1 MKRHTLLIPLLFGAT
16 IFGASTL
23 VADEVKTFSELDTD
37 GNGYISKQEAK
48 ASKDFH
54 WKFRKAD
61 KNHDGKIDSDE
72 FTQFMAK
79 GRFEPPEETESE
91 GIGAA
96 PMN

>member
-1 MKRHTLLIPLLFGAT
+1 MKRRTILTSLLFSAAML
-16 IFGASTL
+16 GASAL
-23 VADEVKTFSELDTD
+23 VADEVKTFSELDVD
-37 GNGYISKQEAK
+37 GDGYISKQEAK

-61 KNHDGKIDSDE
+61 TNHDGKLDSEE

-79 GRFEPPEETESE
+79 GRFVPPEDTEE
-91 GIGAA
+91 PGIGAA